1 MQLWWWRLQCNAAYQ
16 ALATACASMNALC
29 SALVML
35 ANEYGAHAADASSHD
50 SNDMTTSTQCTLPV
64 LVRLGT

>member
-1 MQLWWWRLQCNAAYQ
+1 
-16 ALATACASMNALC
+16 MNALC